1 MAIFLWPSMPHTDLR
16 SYFSYPLPTASS
28 RGHTASSSEYGASP
42 ERLVMSH
49 PRTTPVAPAASTI
62 TADGPP
68 AMSNRW
74 KTVLSTLAM
83 AGPAFIAGAWQFGPG
98 NLASAVEA
106 GSKYGYALIWVVVL
120 STVFMLVYAD
130 MSVRLGIRT
139 PKSLISSV
147 KDVLGQRVGVA
158 AGIGVFV
165 ITLCFSVGNAVG
177 SGLGLSMVFGGSPLI
192 WTIACTVFVALILLF
207 RNVYRIVERV
217 LLVIVGLLGAAF
229 IISAVIAKPDWY
241 MALSGV
247 MPSAPP
253 GSMLLIVALVGT
265 NFSLNA
271 AFFTSYGIHERGR
284 TRDEYRRTSI
294 ADTIPGIVA
303 PGIMTALVIVVA
315 AAVLGSQNAEAAT
328 LVGLAKIF
336 EPIAGPIGSTIFAL
350 GLSGAAFSSMV
361 ANATA
366 GGTMLSDALGRGASP
381 STPTAKATSA
391 AILAFG
397 LAITIVFT
405 SSPIQLIIVAQALTV
420 LVAPFLGFLLYVM
433 SNNRQLMGDLRN
445 TWWKNALGVLGFLSI
460 LSLSGLLIY
469 ELLTR

>member
-1 MAIFLWPSMPHTDLR
+1 
-16 SYFSYPLPTASS
+16 
-28 RGHTASSSEYGASP
+28 
-42 ERLVMSH
+42 MSQH
-49 PRTTPVAPAASTI
+49 HATPVVPSAAVRTSQTPAPRSGKWKAFLSTI
-62 TADGPP
+62 
-68 AMSNRW
+68 
-74 KTVLSTLAM
+74 AM

-106 GSKYGYALIWVVVL
+106 GSKYSYSLIWVIVL

-139 PKSLISSV
+139 PKSMISSV
-147 KDVLGQRVGVA
+147 KDVLGQKVGVA
-158 AGIGVFV
+158 AGFGVFI

-207 RNVYRIVERV
+207 RNVYRVVERV

-229 IISAVIAKPDWY
+229 VISAVIAKPDWY
-241 MALSGV
+241 TAVSGV
-247 MPSAPP
+247 VPTAPP
-253 GSMLLIVALVGT
+253 GSLLLIVALVGT

-284 TRDEYRRTSI
+284 TRAEYRQTSI
-294 ADTIPGIVA
+294 ADTVPGIVA

-315 AAVLGSQNAEAAT
+315 AAVLGRQDTEAAT

-336 EPIAGPIGSTIFAL
+336 EPIAGPVGSTIFAL

-381 STPTAKATSA
+381 STPTAKMTCA

-397 LAITIVFT
+397 LAITIMFT

-420 LVAPFLGFLLYVM
+420 LVAPFLGFLIYVM

-469 ELLTR
+469 ELATR